1 MSNNPLVSVV
11 IPTYKRPQF
20 ICRAIESCFSQ
31 KDVRVEVIVVD
42 DNGLGSEEQLEVE
55 RMLTGY
61 SDKENFLY
69 VPHQK
74 NKNGAAARNTG
85 IGASKGEY
93 IAFLDDD
100 DWFEP
105 EKLSKQLAKMD
116 DDNTR
121 ACLCGFR
128 RLYGDESVNGIPDNR
143 DLSYRILLGDVD
155 SCAGS
160 GLIVEKQLAL
170 DINGFQEEFL
180 RRQDVEFLYRVSK
193 RTVVSVANDIL
204 LNVLMHSGNL
214 KKNHSKDISGIICFM
229 DSFKA
234 DIESYPSNE
243 RDAIWDANYLELSKL
258 ELKDKNLVNSL
269 KWLYK
274 SPHSLKNMRLLV
286 NSAISFFNNS
296 SRYNKV
302 G

>member
-1 MSNNPLVSVV
+1 MYINPLVSVV
-11 IPTYKRPQF
+11 IPTYNRPEY
-20 ICRAIESCFSQ
+20 ICRAIDSCFSQ
-31 KDVRVEVIVVD
+31 VDVNVEVIVVD
-42 DNGLGSEEQLEVE
+42 DNGLGSEAQKAVE
-55 RMLTGY
+55 KMLMGY
-61 SDKENFLY
+61 AQKENFLY
-69 VPHQK
+69 IPHER

-85 IGASKGEY
+85 IRASKGKF

-105 EKLSKQLAKMD
+105 WKISKQLAKMA
-116 DDNTR
+116 DDNTK

-128 RLYGDESVNGIPDNR
+128 RLYGEETVEGNPDNK
-143 DLSYRILLGDVD
+143 DLSYRILLGNVD

-170 DINGFQEEFL
+170 DINGFQENFV

-193 RTVVSVANDIL
+193 RTDVSVVKEML
-204 LNVLMHSGNL
+204 LNVFMHSGNL
-214 KKNHSKDISGIICFM
+214 KKNHSKDIAGVLSFL

-234 DIESYPSNE
+234 DIDSYPRRK

-258 ELKDKNLVNSL
+258 ELKDKHILKSL

-274 SPHSLKNMRLLV
+274 SPHKFKNLSLLV
-286 NSAISFFNNS
+286 NSAISFYNRS

-302 G
+302 

>member
-1 MSNNPLVSVV
+1 MCTNPLVSVV
-11 IPTYKRPQF
+11 IPTYKRPQYL
-20 ICRAIESCFSQ
+20 CRAIDSCFSQ
-31 KDVRVEVIVVD
+31 EESSVEVIVVD
-42 DNGLGSEEQLEVE
+42 DNGKGSEAQLAVE
-55 RMLTGY
+55 RMLTEY
-61 SDKENFLY
+61 SHKENFLY
-69 VPHQK
+69 IPHEK

-85 IGASKGEY
+85 IRASKGRY

-105 EKLSKQLAKMD
+105 EKISKQLSKMVA
-116 DDNTR
+116 DNTK

-128 RLYGDESVNGIPDNR
+128 RLYGEETVDGIPDNN
-143 DLSYRILLGDVD
+143 DLSYRILFGNVD

-170 DINGFQEEFL
+170 DIDGFQESFV

-193 RTVVSVANDIL
+193 QTEVSVVKEIL

-214 KKNHSKDISGIICFM
+214 KKNHSNDISGILSFL
-229 DSFKA
+229 DSFKT
-234 DIESYPSNE
+234 DIEGYPKRK

-258 ELKDKNLVNSL
+258 ELKDKKLCKSI

-274 SPHSLKNMRLLV
+274 SPHPIKNMRLLV
-286 NSAISFFNNS
+286 NSAISYYQKS
-296 SRYNKV
+296 SRYNNI
-302 G
+302 